1 MDCVIKEITTD
12 FIGKMIYNEMITVL
26 AYNPSKIMVLEF
38 STAAPIMEKDLGI
51 EPFSCELQ
59 LLPHIE

>member
-1 MDCVIKEITTD
+1 MIKEITTE

-38 STAAPIMEKDLGI
+38 STAAPIIEKED
-51 EPFSCELQ
+51 
-59 LLPHIE
+59 